1 MSSEF
6 FKKSHNSEDFNQNT
20 GELVRWL
27 WNSSRIKFWSEYW
40 WNFWRISI
48 RSLEILWKIWR
59 ISIRI
64 LLKDLKDFDQNSG
77 GELVRWLW
85 NSSRIAIRFFYT
97 LIWDSLYLFVI
108 YFEDV
113 LKLRFGVWRKVRQTD
128 RGGYRSQSSATS
140 GLKTR
145 IVMAC
150 VRYISF
156 SAITLFNRN
165 YFLFLLSKIVA
176 LHKYDY

>member
-77 GELVRWLW
+77 GELVTWLW
-85 NSSRIAIRFFYT
+85 NSNSKNSNKILLHFDLRFLVFT
-97 LIWDSLYLFVI
+97 CHLFWK
-108 YFEDV
+108 FV
-113 LKLRFGVWRKVRQTD
+113 LKLRFGTDERTDQLSDKNEKWWIDVDIEARVWVL
-128 RGGYRSQSSATS
+128 
-140 GLKTR
+140 GLKKHR
-145 IVMAC
+145 K
-150 VRYISF
+150 
-156 SAITLFNRN
+156 L
-165 YFLFLLSKIVA
+165 LLLSW
-176 LHKYDY
+176 